1 MPTIEGPI
9 TECLKCGGPLWDNR
23 QNKKSPKGPDFK
35 CRDKACDEAYWL
47 PKQSA
52 PKPSFAKP
60 APAPQVAAGTRDDD
74 LTALFWDSFDKVIAG
89 LRERKLTDLF
99 VGKEVAALTATLFIQ
114 RAKG

>member
-1 MPTIEGPI
+1 MPTIAEPI
-9 TECLKCGGPLWDNR
+9 DACPKCGAEVWDNR
-23 QNKKSPKGPDFK
+23 NNKKSPKGPDFK
-35 CRDKACDEAYWL
+35 CKACSEGFWL

-52 PKPSFAKP
+52 PRPSFAKP
-60 APAPQVAAGTRDDD
+60 TPAPQVAAGTRDDD
-74 LTALFWDSFDKVIAG
+74 LTTLFWDSFDKVIAG